1 MSSSPAA
8 NNTKT
13 VVLAESTTTAFQP
26 SPPQPDSPNKQDT
39 SEYEGPSN
47 VDGRSS
53 DADKMLE
60 SAGMLLDADGPEGD
74 GVEPSVIDASDQTQV
89 DNSGSGDD
97 NPQWAEEEGHELKR
111 VKVYELIGARW
122 VDQGTAFCFGDFHEN
137 EAFLIARSEADFNQV
152 ILTTTI
158 RSSDVYQ
165 RQQDTLIVWT
175 EPDGVDYALSFQD
188 PDGCSEVWNFIQD
201 VQRHLTAGGL
211 SSSPLVGPEP
221 SMVANAL
228 MRGGGLPKPA
238 LGTIA
243 EIDKLMKTI
252 TRMPALKERV
262 CEIIQNDNYV
272 KALVEVFNQA
282 EDLESI
288 ENLHTLCSCM
298 QSILMLND
306 HTLYEHILED
316 ELFFGVVGMLEYD
329 PEFPTHKA
337 NYREFLHQTSR
348 FHQPIPIR
356 DESIQRKIHHTYR
369 LQFLKDVVLARAIDD
384 STFNVLNSCILFNQI
399 DIINHVQNDQ
409 TFLREVVG
417 IFLDEEM
424 LKNLVSK
431 GKEPER
437 AKPDGEKM
445 DVDQPSDPS
454 QQNGSPKRLISEAEL
469 KRRREVLLLVQ
480 QLCVMGKNVQLPA
493 RMALFRTLCD
503 RGILFSVQWGLGQ
516 PDADAEGLQ
525 MISAA
530 GEILTTL
537 LDHDLNGV
545 RNHVLKQLGPID
557 DKNPMR
563 KIEHDTVLSVMCR
576 VLVRSRDLA
585 VQSQISESIR
595 AIMEIPQD
603 NGMEHPMGTKV
614 FQRPKDD
621 PGTERFMDYFYKHCV
636 DLLFHPLLDLPD
648 FKNVT
653 DANLTLSRE
662 RTNLYLHLCDL
673 LSSFALQHSFRS
685 HFFMLSSSIAT
696 RVASLLR
703 AKDKHLRLAAFRF
716 FRVLLR
722 LNNRNLFSHLMKVDA
737 LGPILDLTVRES
749 RRDNL
754 LSSTCQE
761 FFEHMRKE
769 NMKELINHCMTKH
782 ESKIRELS
790 TTPLGGPRFSAFIR
804 RWEMNI
810 EPPPKEEDKVEKP
823 IAGGA
828 RRWGQGRLLEAE
840 EEDWFNADDDE
851 EEPFTATLFPS
862 NGKQQNALKRKR
874 PRGASIPPLRL
885 HQQPQPQSQPMRA
898 TPLGSLVGDYDDGE
912 EANVNASAED
922 AAAPQ
927 GTAAGPVAAPS
938 GVPASPRIQHRQIAI
953 GKPTPDVPEDPED
966 TLLESLVSTG
976 DLPSPSKSPPGDLG
990 LGLKRRREDEDDEL
1004 LERLANKSKKPT
1016 AGASPSTP
1024 GKDKDKP
1031 GGPVAIKLV
1040 GSKTPD
1046 EGPKKIKL
1054 KLSSPSSQ
1062 PPSPSSLGAKDGDTG

>member
-1 MSSSPAA
+1 MSGGSAA
-8 NNTKT
+8 NDTKT
-13 VVLAESTTTAFQP
+13 VVLTESSTGPLQQ
-26 SPPQPDSPNKQDT
+26 SPPQPTSPTKQDT
-39 SEYEGPSN
+39 PEYEVPSS
-47 VDGRSS
+47 VDGRTS

-74 GVEPSVIDASDQTQV
+74 GVDPGVIDASEQTQV
-89 DNSGSGDD
+89 DSSSSGDD
-97 NPQWAEEEGHELKR
+97 SQQWAEDEGHDLKR

-188 PDGCSEVWNFIQD
+188 PEGCAEVWNFIQD
-201 VQRHLTAGGL
+201 VQRHLTSGGL
-211 SSSPLVGPEP
+211 SSPGGPGPGPEP
-221 SMVANAL
+221 SLVANAL
-228 MRGGGLPKPA
+228 LRGGGLPKPA

-243 EIDKLMKTI
+243 EIDKTMKTI
-252 TRMPALKERV
+252 ARMPALKERV
-262 CEIIQNDNYV
+262 CEIIQNENYV
-272 KALVEVFNQA
+272 KALVSVFNQA

-316 ELFFGVVGMLEYD
+316 ELFFGVVGILEYD

-409 TFLREVVG
+409 AFLREVVG

-437 AKPDGEKM
+437 PKSEGEKM
-445 DVDQPSDPS
+445 DVDQSSDS
-454 QQNGSPKRLISEAEL
+454 SHQNGSLKRQIPEAEL

-480 QLCVMGKNVQLPA
+480 QLCIMGKNVQLPA

-516 PDADAEGLQ
+516 PDSDAEGLQ

-557 DKNPMR
+557 DKNPPR

-585 VQSQISESIR
+585 VQSQVSESVR

-636 DLLFHPLLDLPD
+636 DVLFHPLLDLPD

-673 LSSFALQHSFRS
+673 LSGFALQHSFRS

-722 LNNRNLFSHLMKVDA
+722 LNNRNLFSHLVKVDA
-737 LGPILDLTVRES
+737 LGPILDLTLRES

-769 NMKELINHCMTKH
+769 NVKELINHCMTKH
-782 ESKIRELS
+782 ESKVRELS
-790 TTPLGGPRFSAFIR
+790 TTSLGGPRFSAFIR

-810 EPPPKEEDKVEKP
+810 EPPPKEDEKVEKP
-823 IAGGA
+823 IPGGP
-828 RRWGQGRLLEAE
+828 RRWGQGRLVEAE
-840 EEDWFNADDDE
+840 EEDWFHADDDDE
-851 EEPFTATLFPS
+851 EPFGVSLFPG
-862 NGKQQNALKRKR
+862 NGKQQNMLKRKR
-874 PRGASIPPLRL
+874 ARGASIPPLRL
-885 HQQPQPQSQPMRA
+885 HPHPQLARTTA
-898 TPLGSLVGDYDDGE
+898 LGSLVGDYDDGD
-912 EANVNASAED
+912 EANG
-922 AAAPQ
+922 AAPTEDVSTP
-927 GTAAGPVAAPS
+927 GASPRPAGAPLGQQ
-938 GVPASPRIQHRQIAI
+938 GVPASPRIHHRQIAI

-966 TLLESLVSTG
+966 SLLESLVTG
-976 DLPSPSKSPPGDLG
+976 GDASSPSKSPPGELG
-990 LGLKRRREDEDDEL
+990 LGLKRRREDEDDEG
-1004 LERLANKSKKPT
+1004 LERLASKSKKPT
-1016 AGASPSTP
+1016 AAASPSTP
-1024 GKDKDKP
+1024 GKDKP
-1031 GGPVAIKLV
+1031 AAAVAIKLV
-1040 GSKTPD
+1040 GTKTPED
-1046 EGPKKIKL
+1046 GPKKIKL
-1054 KLSSPSSQ
+1054 KLSSPS
-1062 PPSPSSLGAKDGDTG
+1062 PTPSPSSPGAKDGDTG